1 LQNYEQNVLV
11 SFITIFFFTAESW
24 EKIIVNFALTLKVR
38 RKNFNIISTF
48 GYYIKL
54 KIHSGAPLVFTDQT
68 TGTFIRFLL
77 PHLLGS
83 VIEKL

>member
-1 LQNYEQNVLV
+1 MFWSPLLLFFSLQLNPGK
-11 SFITIFFFTAESW
+11 
-24 EKIIVNFALTLKVR
+24 KIIVNFALTLKVR